1 MPLADNGRANSGDTT
16 VSSNSKGSSKNS
28 NNNKNGKNNKKGRN
42 QSGSKKKGPTVTTV
56 EPIFLPQFPTSSD
69 SAPPPLMSP
78 HTDEAQDVMGVG
90 LCGGLNYCEGAF
102 KRGSDSSIGLNSISM
117 GGSESVDTIATA
129 LKGLLTEKNKK
140 TVDTD
145 LYAMHHDEI
154 VTALIDEALRNGSGG
169 GGTADNNTAAST
181 PVEESQPPPLIEIK
195 ESSGGIARSNHS
207 LTPSQAPSN
216 HSVTPSSD
224 NASFKANGKNPRSPY
239 RMSRNISKS
248 LAITSPQKLR
258 KRQRNSSASG
268 TSDNGNTHYK
278 RSPSSAASVSSKQK
292 PSVKQSM
299 LLNLNSASGSRSSS
313 PIKDMQSTSSLPLP
327 NKGDNGS
334 MATNAANKTVAGY
347 LHPQCILRKE
357 NPKKKMGAFKSK
369 KGENDNNA
377 TSAVGRE
384 ETLLKLQKKLSML
397 GDIESGKFGKAAEM
411 LRSDAVAFVIE
422 GAGAIASAVTKVETR
437 SILTLRMGFV
447 SMSYGILLQW
457 DCSSRLVEMIVLR
470 KMCRDDFLK
479 GKKNDST
486 ELRSISR
493 KDLPSSSA
501 ANGGGSGRSSG
512 RPPLAPLSPP
522 SKMPDLIP
530 IPATEMDASSHSHS
544 IDDVEE
550 NEEND
555 LVVTYPDWP
564 ENSRGTRLPSL
575 PKIPS
580 GLVFPWPH
588 NPLAGLPRLLSSAIN
603 PAATPVDSDS
613 GPPSFLSVSVLN
625 VKQLHGGCDH
635 CRSPMYMGGGWS
647 SLIGRNS
654 SNNNTSNRSSTHNRS
669 PRNRHSHNPRQR
681 KRKQTIRPYI
691 RFVLGKHEH
700 CTKITKNNKGNPV
713 WSKRHHNSCLL
724 PCPPDELR
732 WFAAQEDL
740 VVEVR
745 NDWRVNGRQQVNN
758 SGQQINSGG
767 LFGSKSSE
775 DDTPVNED
783 PILAVVTV
791 PLSSINIEE
800 EDDNSNNDHSNSDTG
815 KKEGKG
821 STFKRRTSKAKNG
834 ASSTNITIPLCMSCC
849 SHAPVGSISLKIT
862 IKVPSRPEGG
872 EAAATNNSSR
882 SVVNNAS
889 VIPSVPSLP
898 NSSVDISDLQVDI
911 NIRGSGSSSTGGN
924 GEPKVNES
932 IELGP
937 LSILMDGW
945 SLGGSGACSKE
956 QSATAAAKDNPA
968 SKESQT
974 TTSTATA
981 ALPNN
986 RKSTSPQS
994 QSGSPRNTTTTNN
1007 NGGNNKRRKRLRW
1020 SKQFDHQTKKWSNL
1034 KNSDPTTSSNG
1045 SGGTTPPSSSST
1057 KNGPSSPSSKNPSP
1071 KKEEEAIATNDGWF
1085 TFLNRGV

>member
-1 MPLADNGRANSGDTT
+1 M
-16 VSSNSKGSSKNS
+16 
-28 NNNKNGKNNKKGRN
+28 
-42 QSGSKKKGPTVTTV
+42 
-56 EPIFLPQFPTSSD
+56 
-69 SAPPPLMSP
+69 
-78 HTDEAQDVMGVG
+78 
-90 LCGGLNYCEGAF
+90 
-102 KRGSDSSIGLNSISM
+102 
-117 GGSESVDTIATA
+117 
-129 LKGLLTEKNKK
+129 
-140 TVDTD
+140 
-145 LYAMHHDEI
+145 
-154 VTALIDEALRNGSGG
+154 
-169 GGTADNNTAAST
+169 
-181 PVEESQPPPLIEIK
+181 
-195 ESSGGIARSNHS
+195 
-207 LTPSQAPSN
+207 
-216 HSVTPSSD
+216 
-224 NASFKANGKNPRSPY
+224 
-239 RMSRNISKS
+239 
-248 LAITSPQKLR
+248 
-258 KRQRNSSASG
+258 
-268 TSDNGNTHYK
+268 
-278 RSPSSAASVSSKQK
+278 
-292 PSVKQSM
+292 
-299 LLNLNSASGSRSSS
+299 
-313 PIKDMQSTSSLPLP
+313 
-327 NKGDNGS
+327 
-334 MATNAANKTVAGY
+334 
-347 LHPQCILRKE
+347 
-357 NPKKKMGAFKSK
+357 
-369 KGENDNNA
+369 
-377 TSAVGRE
+377 
-384 ETLLKLQKKLSML
+384 
-397 GDIESGKFGKAAEM
+397 
-411 LRSDAVAFVIE
+411 
-422 GAGAIASAVTKVETR
+422 
-437 SILTLRMGFV
+437 
-447 SMSYGILLQW
+447 
-457 DCSSRLVEMIVLR
+457 
-470 KMCRDDFLK
+470 
-479 GKKNDST
+479 
-486 ELRSISR
+486 
-493 KDLPSSSA
+493 
-501 ANGGGSGRSSG
+501 
-512 RPPLAPLSPP
+512 
-522 SKMPDLIP
+522 
-530 IPATEMDASSHSHS
+530 
-544 IDDVEE
+544 
-550 NEEND
+550 
-555 LVVTYPDWP
+555 
-564 ENSRGTRLPSL
+564 
-575 PKIPS
+575 
-580 GLVFPWPH
+580 
-588 NPLAGLPRLLSSAIN
+588 
-603 PAATPVDSDS
+603 
-613 GPPSFLSVSVLN
+613 
-625 VKQLHGGCDH
+625 
-635 CRSPMYMGGGWS
+635 
-647 SLIGRNS
+647 
-654 SNNNTSNRSSTHNRS
+654 
-669 PRNRHSHNPRQR
+669 
-681 KRKQTIRPYI
+681 
-691 RFVLGKHEH
+691 
-700 CTKITKNNKGNPV
+700 
-713 WSKRHHNSCLL
+713 
-724 PCPPDELR
+724 
-732 WFAAQEDL
+732 
-740 VVEVR
+740 VEVR